1 MTAMRSFSSRFID
14 APGDCSPSRRVVSK
28 MRTWFGL
35 LGRFIA
41 QTSGTADGAR
51 RTAFVAPNAGHGV
64 ADALRG
70 CEVAGSRHGVPGIGG
85 AFPDARAGPCP
96 PRRQPRS
103 EEPTSELQSLMRIP
117 SAVFCLKK

>member
-1 MTAMRSFSSRFID
+1 
-14 APGDCSPSRRVVSK
+14 

-85 AFPDARAGPCP
+85 AFPDARAGQCP
-96 PRRQPRS
+96 PRRQPPDEHSRRATAS
-103 EEPTSELQSLMRIP
+103 WASPASGWTVAAKGFLTLP
-117 SAVFCLKK
+117 G